1 MQIQLTGAVRDR
13 ATNTYLSTGLTV
25 QAFRQDAPQ
34 TLLVSTLTDERGDY
48 HLLLDLPRAIRP
60 VVVVVRVLRAPN
72 ARQPLADTTVTVNPA
87 FSTQV
92 ADLFIDARQAYTW
105 VRQRHQGRANANQA
119 RLRIRHTDGFD
130 VPELADFYPSTQ
142 PGEPTL
148 PEQLQFITLPSGSR
162 IIGLTVEPGEPVRLP
177 ERVNP
182 RPVPTVLLDVP
193 DTNPVLR
200 ASILAASRQ
209 RATLSPRIL
218 RGLPAPTELALIQRT
233 EEVNRTLS
241 VAIRVR
247 PMQYDPRQQQYLL
260 YPNLSYTLEV
270 EQPDIP
276 LPAAPVTELRKLN
289 FPLGYQSVL
298 TQFNHGVTNVNP
310 GDFRIPPGGI
320 PFFITTAPYL
330 IITDDRRWTFQNG
343 KPVAGNVL
351 PLDSAGKTAGS
362 HFLRLAEWKAKRG
375 IDAKVVTVSEI
386 VQGGSS
392 TGLKWGDFTDCG
404 NGLKARDLAEIIRNF
419 VKYAYKSWKTRYL
432 LIGGDT
438 DIVPM
443 RNMVSYVSDKG
454 NYGWDFVYVS
464 DPVPSIRKC
473 FKIPGQTIAKLRHD
487 SSTGAFS
494 LRTVP
499 DSQNPG
505 KTKQVFDD
513 TQPFRTLCNATSGKI
528 VSFNLNASAQQPGW
542 YFTKESEFTDAKKT
556 TGFTRLAKPE
566 TDDLSKI
573 YMILEG
579 PDTSVSS
586 TYGFYWL
593 GNDRNIP
600 TDFYYASVDGSCY
613 SVPGRYD
620 FDPLASGL
628 YGMFALNPINKEEE
642 PLLNSYKTTQDIW
655 VGRAPVTSGTEA
667 AAFVDK
673 VMAYEGLTI
682 DSPVADQSLK
692 TMVFAADYFGGVVGY
707 WPDSSGKE
715 NPEKEG
721 LFSVTK
727 KTSPAANSIRIRLH
741 LLPTTDAALDSPFSP
756 NFNLKA
762 AYDDKDLLIPYN
774 PISQIESPRFY
785 FMDETFSQKVVDKAT
800 NFIEITGFT
809 TTTQPPQIQTDA
821 KGLEFAAFEAET
833 KRKLMQELFP
843 DFSIIR
849 RFYADYTETLAE
861 PQPAL
866 PLRTQGLL
874 KGISQGTHFLSLTGH
889 GAPWGTCWIDTNSI
903 DALTNTSGYFIAY
916 GDACHTSAP
925 EEGTKTFGEKMVTMA
940 SKGAVAYVGHTNMG
954 YTGVTYLY
962 EQFFWIMAAAGAP
975 LGQAAGLRQSVDGSK
990 GMWCLFT
997 QALYGDPAMI
1007 LWRTVPQK
1015 LIVTHPATAKKGSTI
1030 VVTVTNDK
1038 QTPMANQT
1046 VTLIGGW
1053 NNDRAML
1060 SKLKKTDKQGQVSF
1074 TIPSELTLKDVAIT
1088 VTGTANKPYQATVP
1102 VS

>member
-13 ATNTYLSTGLTV
+13 ATNTYLATGLTV
-25 QAFRQDAPQ
+25 QAFQPNAPQ
-34 TLLVSTLTDERGDY
+34 TLLGSTLTDERGDY
-48 HLLLDLPRAIRP
+48 ELLLDFPRAIRP
-60 VVVVVRVLRAPN
+60 VAVMIQVLRTPN
-72 ARQPLADTTVTVNPA
+72 ARQPLADTTITINPTLP
-87 FSTQV
+87 TQS
-92 ADLFIDARQAYTW
+92 ADLFVDARQAYTW
-105 VRQRHQGRANANQA
+105 VRQRHQGRSNADQA
-119 RLRIRHTDGFD
+119 RLRIRHADGFD
-130 VPELADFYPSTQ
+130 IPELANFYPSTQ

-182 RPVPTVLLDVP
+182 KPVPTVLLDVP

-200 ASILAASRQ
+200 ASVLAASRQ
-209 RATLSPRIL
+209 RATLAPHVL

-233 EEVNRTLS
+233 EEINRTLT

-276 LPAAPVTELRKLN
+276 LPAAPVRELRKLN
-289 FPLGYQSVL
+289 FPLGYQSAL
-298 TQFNHGVTNVNP
+298 TQFNKGITNFKP
-310 GDFRIPPGGI
+310 GDFRIPGGL
-320 PFFITTAPYL
+320 PFLFTTAPYL

-343 KPVAGNVL
+343 KPVPANAL
-351 PLDSAGKTAGS
+351 PLDSAGKTATS

-375 IDAKVVTVSEI
+375 VDAKVVTVSEI
-386 VQGGSS
+386 VQGASS
-392 TGLKWGDFTDCG
+392 TGAKWGDFTDCG
-404 NGLKARDLAEIIRNF
+404 QGLKARDLAEIIRNF
-419 VKYAYKSWKTRYL
+419 VKYAYKNWKTRYL

-454 NYGWDFVYVS
+454 NFGWDFVYVS

-473 FKIPGQTIAKLRHD
+473 FKIPGQSIAKLRND
-487 SSTGAFS
+487 MSTGVFS

-499 DSQNPG
+499 DPQNPG
-505 KTKQVFDD
+505 KTKQEFDD
-513 TQPFRTLCNATSGKI
+513 KPPFRTLCNATSGKLI
-528 VSFNLNASAQQPGW
+528 PFNLTASSQQAGW
-542 YFTKESEFTDAKKT
+542 YFTKKSEFVDTKKT
-556 TGFTRLAKPE
+556 TGFTRLGKPE
-566 TDDLSKI
+566 TDDLSEI
-573 YMILEG
+573 YMIVEG
-579 PDTSVSS
+579 PNDSVAS

-620 FDPLASGL
+620 FDPLGSGL
-628 YGMFALNPINKEEE
+628 YGMFALNPTTKEEE

-655 VGRAPVTSGTEA
+655 VGRAPITSGAEA

-673 VMAYEGLTI
+673 VLAYEGLTI
-682 DSPVADQSLK
+682 NNPAAEQSLK
-692 TMVFAADYFGGVVGY
+692 TMVFAADYFGGVVNY
-707 WPDSSGKE
+707 WPDNSGKE

-727 KTSPAANSIRIRLH
+727 KTSPAANSIRMRLR
-741 LLPTTDAALDSPFSP
+741 LLPATGASLESSFTP

-762 AYDDKDLLIPYN
+762 FYVDKDLLIPYN

-833 KRKLMQELFP
+833 KRKLMQDMFP
-843 DFSIIR
+843 DFTTIR
-849 RFYADYTETLAE
+849 RYYADYTETLAE

-866 PLRTQGLL
+866 PLRTQSLL
-874 KGISQGTHFLSLTGH
+874 TGISQGTHFLSLTGH
-889 GAPWGTCWIDTNSI
+889 GAPWAICWLDTGSI

-916 GDACHTSAP
+916 GDACHTCAP
-925 EEGTKTFGEKMVTMA
+925 EESTKTFGEKMVTMA
-940 SKGAVAYVGHTNMG
+940 NKGAVAYIGHTNMG

-962 EQFFWIMAAAGAP
+962 EQFFWMMAAFGAP
-975 LGQAAGLRQSVDGSK
+975 LGQAAGLRQSIDGSK

-997 QALYGDPAMI
+997 QALYGDPAMT
-1007 LWRTVPQK
+1007 LWQTIPQK
-1015 LIVTHPATAKKGSTI
+1015 LIVTHPATAKKGSTV
-1030 VVTVTNDK
+1030 VVTVTNAK
-1038 QTPMANQT
+1038 QTPLANQT
-1046 VTLIGGW
+1046 VTLVGGW
-1053 NNDRAML
+1053 NNDRAVL
-1060 SKLKKTDKQGQVSF
+1060 SRVKKTDKQGQVTF
-1074 TIPSELTLKDVAIT
+1074 TIPAELTLKDVTLT
-1088 VTGTANKPYQATVP
+1088 VTGTANKPYQAVLP

>member
-13 ATNTYLSTGLTV
+13 ATNTYLSAGLTV
-25 QAFRQDAPQ
+25 QVIQQGAPQ
-34 TLLVSTLTDERGDY
+34 PVLGSTLTDERGDY
-48 HLLLDLPRAIRP
+48 QLLLDLPRAIRP
-60 VVVVVRVLRAPN
+60 VTVVVRVLRVPN
-72 ARQPLADTTVTVNPA
+72 ARQPLADTTITINPA
-87 FSTQV
+87 LSTQIV
-92 ADLFIDARQAYTW
+92 DLFVDARQAYTW
-105 VRQRHQGRANANQA
+105 VRRQHPGRANADQA
-119 RLRIRHTDGFD
+119 QLRIRHADGFD
-130 VPELADFYPSTQ
+130 IPELANFYPSTQ

-148 PEQLQFITLPSGSR
+148 PEQLQFIVLPSGSR

-193 DTNPVLR
+193 DTRPVLR
-200 ASILAASRQ
+200 ASVLAASRQ
-209 RATLSPRIL
+209 RATLSPRVL
-218 RGLPAPTELALIQRT
+218 RGRPSPTELALIQRT
-233 EEVNRTLS
+233 EEINRTLTI
-241 VAIRVR
+241 AIRVR

-298 TQFNHGVTNVNP
+298 TQFNQGTTSFRP
-310 GDFRIPPGGI
+310 GDFRIPGGL
-320 PFFITTAPYL
+320 PLFITTATYL

-343 KPVAGNVL
+343 KPVVSTTL
-351 PLDSAGKTAGS
+351 PLDPAGKTATS

-386 VQGGSS
+386 VQGASS
-392 TGLKWGDFTDCG
+392 TGVKWGDFTDCG
-404 NGLKARDLAEIIRNF
+404 HGLKARDLAEIIRNF

-443 RNMVSYVSDKG
+443 RNMISYVSDKG

-464 DPVPSIRKC
+464 DPVPPIRKC
-473 FKIPGQTIAKLRHD
+473 VKIPGQSIAKLRND
-487 SSTGAFS
+487 VSTGVFS

-499 DSQNPG
+499 DPDNPG
-505 KTKQVFDD
+505 KTTQEFND
-513 TQPFRTLCNATSGKI
+513 TQPFRTLCNATSGKLI
-528 VSFNLNASAQQPGW
+528 SFNLNASSQQAGW
-542 YFTKESEFTDAKKT
+542 YFTKKSEFIDPNKT
-556 TGFTRLAKPE
+556 TGFTRLGKPE
-566 TDDLSKI
+566 TKDLNEI
-573 YMILEG
+573 YLIIEG
-579 PDTSVSS
+579 PAASVDS

-628 YGMFALNPINKEEE
+628 YGMFALNPTTKEEE

-655 VGRAPVTSGTEA
+655 VGRAPITSGAEA

-673 VMAYEGLTI
+673 VLAYEGLTI
-682 DSPVADQSLK
+682 SGAAADQSLK
-692 TMVFAADYFGGVVGY
+692 TMVFAADYFSVVNY
-707 WPDSSGKE
+707 WPDNSKE

-727 KTSPAANSIRIRLH
+727 KTSPAANSIRIRLR
-741 LLPTTDAALDSPFSP
+741 LSPTTGAVLDSSFAP

-762 AYDDKDLLIPYN
+762 FYGDKDLLIPYN

-800 NFIEITGFT
+800 SCLEITGFT
-809 TTTQPPQIQTDA
+809 TLNQPSQIQTDV
-821 KGLEFAAFEAET
+821 KGLEFAAVEAET
-833 KRKLMQELFP
+833 KRKLMQDLFP
-843 DFSIIR
+843 DFTTIR
-849 RFYADYTETLAE
+849 RYFADYTETLAE

-866 PLRTQGLL
+866 PLRTQSLQA
-874 KGISQGTHFLSLTGH
+874 GISQGTHFLSLTGH
-889 GAPWGTCWIDTNSI
+889 GAPWGTCWLGTDTI
-903 DALTNTSGYFIAY
+903 ETLTNTSGYFIAY
-916 GDACHTSAP
+916 GDACSTSAP

-940 SKGAVAYVGHTNMG
+940 NKGAVAYIGHTNMG
-954 YTGVTYLY
+954 YIGVTYLY
-962 EQFFWIMAAAGAP
+962 EQFFWIMAAFGAP

-997 QALYGDPAMI
+997 QALYGDPEMT

-1015 LIVTHPATAKKGSTI
+1015 LVVTHPATAQKGSTV
-1030 VVTVTNDK
+1030 VVTVRNTQN
-1038 QTPMANQT
+1038 TPLANQT
-1046 VTLIGGW
+1046 VTLVGGW
-1053 NNDRAML
+1053 NNDRAVL
-1060 SKLKKTDKQGQVSF
+1060 SKVKKTDKQGQVTF
-1074 TIPSELTLKDVAIT
+1074 TLPAELTIKDVAIT
-1088 VTGTANKPYQATVP
+1088 VTGNSNKPYQAVLP